1 MLRKK
6 RLSKVDQIRDNLVV
20 GISPE
25 GSELK
30 AIACLFLFG
39 FTRIRILDG
48 IETGTVGIV
57 LRVGTIG
64 DDKNLNIFKQT
75 RTRPERVSL
84 VAVNLVECFSDGN
97 TSAL

>member
-6 RLSKVDQIRDNLVV
+6 RFSKVDQIRDNLVV

-39 FTRIRILDG
+39 FTRVCILNS

-75 RTRPERVSL
+75 GTRPE
-84 VAVNLVECFSDGN
+84 
-97 TSAL
+97 